1 MFTIIVGLAVS
12 GFMKRC
18 RTFEETDLA
27 SPVSYTNVAN
37 SAISSGLNTAHIR
50 PIAIYGLYNKA
61 YIRSI

>member
-1 MFTIIVGLAVS
+1 MFKIIVGPAVL

-18 RTFEETDLA
+18 RTFEEMDLA
-27 SPVSYTNVAN
+27 SPVSYANVAN

-50 PIAIYGLYNKA
+50 PIYGLFKA